1 MTFFDV
7 CQNLWNFNVE
17 LLENRSLRKNFLR
30 ILVELDHWWQLIE
43 CVGLRKHGLGVVSI
57 ISWKVGEIKGS
68 KNTLKSRHDQSEMFE
83 LQLFSHFSL
92 SQFIQ
97 KIKFSPLA
105 PRITTK
111 KKLSKIGCYSYS
123 TTLKTGNVFLCT
135 EIYYRYRIAPW
146 NSSRFFCFPRW
157 PLLPSIIFTHLSI
170 ISLLRLNISNGWKWL
185 NMIYNLLCWYKFSI
199 TRAFSK
205 F

>member
-1 MTFFDV
+1 MITWRRKWHFSTYEIYYEILTSKVKSLEVCVKTFLV
-7 CQNLWNFNVE
+7 
-17 LLENRSLRKNFLR
+17 
-30 ILVELDHWWQLIE
+30 ILTGLDHWWQLIE

-68 KNTLKSRHDQSEMFE
+68 KNTLKSRHDQSEIFE

-157 PLLPSIIFTHLSI
+157 PKHNFYPLINNKPFEIKYF
-170 ISLLRLNISNGWKWL
+170 KWL
-185 NMIYNLLCWYKFSI
+185 KVV
-199 TRAFSK
+199 
-205 F
+205 